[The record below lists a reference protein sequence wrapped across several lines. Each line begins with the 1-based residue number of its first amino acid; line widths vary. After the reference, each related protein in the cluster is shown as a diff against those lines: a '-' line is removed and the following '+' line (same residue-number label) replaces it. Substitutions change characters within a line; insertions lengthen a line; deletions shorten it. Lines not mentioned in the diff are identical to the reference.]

1 MDSQNNINN
10 DSNNDI
16 SQYNK
21 YNFTYLKG
29 NTKDFSFK
37 FTKYSLET
45 IYIIS
50 KNHFDEGIKLIQDKD
65 QKNIKNNLVN
75 FNNRI
80 KFYFELKEFENIY
93 KKEEYSIVTESFLQ
107 ELEIN
112 EEEYKD
118 KYIYFFE
125 IDSKKYLLFK
135 NNDLLEIS
143 ETQDNIE
150 KKDNDLT
157 IEENSLEQ
165 KKKLILLFAIEKEIF
180 KLIKSPIQDEYD
192 INEYYLISKTFI
204 DS

>member
-37 FTKYSLET
+37 FTKYSLEP

-93 KKEEYSIVTESFLQ
+93 KKEEYSIVTERFLQ

-157 IEENSLEQ
+157 IEENPLEQ
-165 KKKLILLFAIEKEIF
+165 KK
-180 KLIKSPIQDEYD
+180 
-192 INEYYLISKTFI
+192 N
-204 DS
+204 